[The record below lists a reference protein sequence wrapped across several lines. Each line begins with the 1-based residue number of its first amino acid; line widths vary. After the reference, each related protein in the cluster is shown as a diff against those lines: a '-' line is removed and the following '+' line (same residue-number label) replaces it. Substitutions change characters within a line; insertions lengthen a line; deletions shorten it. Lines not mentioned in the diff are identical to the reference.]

1 MVGCLLGGY
10 CGGRFGPRTAILS
23 SCLPA
28 ALGWMIIACSPHLAT
43 LILGRVLCGLASS
56 FCSANLPLLV
66 AQYRWVQYSTV
77 QRSASNIDIPSCIKR
92 RGAFLSLFAL
102 MVGLGVLASYCL
114 GAVLY
119 WRIVSSLPPV
129 LYFLLFLLLWR
140 IPESPLW
147 LMSHRGTEESRK
159 ALQWLR

>member
-1 MVGCLLGGY
+1 
-10 CGGRFGPRTAILS
+10 
-23 SCLPA
+23 
-28 ALGWMIIACSPHLAT
+28 
-43 LILGRVLCGLASS
+43 
-56 FCSANLPLLV
+56 
-66 AQYRWVQYSTV
+66 
-77 QRSASNIDIPSCIKR
+77 
-92 RGAFLSLFAL
+92 